1 MISFGN
7 AVSSHSG
14 LIPLKTSDNSP
25 ESFLKYLEETI
36 DKFTST
42 GKNLCLLGDFNL
54 CLQKIENCNYSRDFL
69 LALQSCYLLPTI
81 DKPTRVHKNSASL
94 IDNIFVNN
102 PEQVLISGNLIT
114 DVSDHFSQLCILS
127 STRDKIKRKQIKN
140 AIFRISIPTVL
151 TATLLRSTGVASL
164 KRTQRM

>member
-1 MISFGN
+1 MICG
-7 AVSSHSG
+7 VLYRQH
-14 LIPLKTSDNSP
+14 NSP

-81 DKPTRVHKNSASL
+81 DKPTRIHKNFATL

-127 STRDKIKRKQIKN
+127 STRDKIKRKQIKKRDLSHFN
-140 AIFRISIPTVL
+140 PDRLNSDL
-151 TATLLRSTGVASL
+151 ATIDWSCIIGRFYARDV
-164 KRTQRM
+164 KVV

>member
-1 MISFGN
+1 MESYTVNTILQRAFLNTWKRLSTN
-7 AVSSHSG
+7 
-14 LIPLKTSDNSP
+14 LLRQEKT
-25 ESFLKYLEETI
+25 
-36 DKFTST
+36 
-42 GKNLCLLGDFNL
+42 CLLGDFNL

-114 DVSDHFSQLCILS
+114 EVSDHFSQFCILS
-127 STRDKIKRKQIKN
+127 STRDKIKPKQIKKRDLSHFN
-140 AIFRISIPTVL
+140 PDRLNSDL
-151 TATLLRSTGVASL
+151 ATIDWNCIIKTHANNVDELFSTFYR
-164 KRTQRM
+164 KF